1 MMREDECPHPRRS
14 HEYGVGLENTAD
26 NIVIGKH
33 VEIVRRSTRRIGD

>member
-1 MMREDECPHPRRS
+1 MNVHTHGDHMS
-14 HEYGVGLENTAD
+14 TAFGLENTAD